1 MNTACSSSSLIL
13 PLFYKVPVA
22 GNKGNVWRAEYQRQC
37 FVLPWHLSPAS
48 TLACLCIFLMQ
59 LQEIWFI
66 NSLWRIRPSSSD
78 VIEPVNQGQDT
89 SSRIFTW
96 ILLSSRKGFPRH
108 CPGSVVL
115 RTAVAWALRGCT
127 KGSLSKVVPASHS
140 SFWCHSN
147 GIIPFLFHSNDLFFP
162 HCWPIWGLGWEFVEY
177 FVFLFLFIYFHMHPA

>member
-1 MNTACSSSSLIL
+1 MNTACSPSSLIL

-59 LQEIWFI
+59 LQEISFI

-96 ILLSSRKGFPRH
+96 ILLSSWKGFPRH

-127 KGSLSKVVPASHS
+127 RGVGPRWCQHHILPFGATQMAS
-140 SFWCHSN
+140 
-147 GIIPFLFHSNDLFFP
+147 FLFSSTLMTYFFHTVDLFGD
-162 HCWPIWGLGWEFVEY
+162 WGGNL
-177 FVFLFLFIYFHMHPA
+177 